1 MDSPHSSIAVAGY
14 RIDGTLGEG
23 GMGTVYR
30 ATQLSLERVVALK
43 VLTAEL
49 SSDPAFRERFRRE
62 GLLQAA
68 LDHPHIVT
76 VYEAG
81 ETDNRLFLAMR
92 MVEGPTLKD
101 LIVRRQLDDRRALRL
116 LTQVAE
122 ALDAAHAKGLIHRDV
137 KPQNV
142 LVGAGDHA
150 YLADFG
156 LTKGSDDAGMTETGQ
171 FVGTIDYISPEQAR
185 GELATARSDV
195 YALTAVLC
203 ECLTGQVPYARATEE
218 RALLAHLT
226 EPPPRLSEV
235 RADLP
240 AAMDEVV
247 AEGMAK
253 DPEDRPASAGELMLK
268 ARRALGVAS
277 EASAPPSTADTTRL
291 SDAAGTPTRTPR
303 PAAKG
308 DPGATRLTAAAAAAG
323 APAGDAAAATRTAGA
338 PPAGVAP
345 GARASTGAGRGR
357 FVPAVLAAAVLAGVA
372 GLLLGGSSGGSGEA
386 FSDSASAGYVELSFP
401 AGWQRLANAPAIPGL
416 AISQPLALAQSTPI
430 SAAGG
435 TPQRLLAGEVSA
447 SGPSLLPAAFTAA
460 LNAPLP
466 RPQPV
471 QLGALQAYRYSGL
484 SVRGLPGPLT
494 LYAVPTA
501 NGVATVACLSSSFA
515 APAAQCAQIAATLKL
530 SGTTAFGLGP
540 SPQYAAAL
548 ERSFGALQSAAGA
561 GAASLSAASSAS
573 AQAAA
578 AARLA
583 AACSSASNALMRLTV
598 SPAVQGAN
606 ASLAGSL
613 AALARDYSALASAAR
628 AGNEAAYARAVGAI
642 AGDRARAAN
651 ALAALRRA
659 GYVVSG

>member
-1 MDSPHSSIAVAGY
+1 MDAQHSSTVVAGY

-49 SSDPAFRERFRRE
+49 SADPAFRERFRRE

-81 ETDNRLFLAMR
+81 EAEQRLFLAMR
-92 MVEGPTLKD
+92 MVEGPTLKE
-101 LIVRRQLDDRRALRL
+101 LILRRQLDDRRALRL

-142 LVGAGDHA
+142 LVGTGDHA

-203 ECLTGQVPYARATEE
+203 ECLTGQVPYVRATEE

-268 ARRALGVAS
+268 ARRALGVAP
-277 EASAPPSTADTTRL
+277 EASTPPSTADTTRL
-291 SDAAGTPTRTPR
+291 SAAAGTPTRTPR

-308 DPGATRLTAAAAAAG
+308 DPGATRLTAAAAG

-338 PPAGVAP
+338 PPVGVAA
-345 GARASTGAGRGR
+345 GARASAGAGRGR

-501 NGVATVACLSSSFA
+501 NGVATVACLSSASA
-515 APAAQCAQIAATLKL
+515 TPVVQCAQIAATLKL
-530 SGTTAFGLGP
+530 SGTTAFGLSP
-540 SPQYAAAL
+540 SPAYAAAL
-548 ERSFGALQSAAGA
+548 GRSFGALQSAAGA

-583 AACSSASNALMRLTV
+583 AAYSSASNALMRLTV
-598 SPAVQGAN
+598 SPAVQSAN

-628 AGNEAAYARAVGAI
+628 AGNEGAYARAVGAI

-651 ALAALRRA
+651 SLAALRQA